1 MRELFFDTFSKLL
14 SIKDDIISGNN
25 QIYSLSELDDE
36 LNVWLNRYQSA
47 FGIKPTTNDIR
58 RYSELKQTLVIFA

>member
-25 QIYSLSELDDE
+25 QMYSLSEVDDE

-47 FGIKPTTNDIR
+47 FGIKPTINDIR
-58 RYSELKQTLVIFA
+58 RYSELKQTPVIFA